1 MASFARLEARITPE
15 LHNMIKQAATL
26 QGRSMTHFVTAVLF
40 EATQRALTQ
49 NQLVELSLQDQQKF
63 ADALLNTADQPNDAM
78 QKAIQHHQRLIRQ

>member
-26 QGRSMTHFVTAVLF
+26 QGRSMTDFVTAVLF

-49 NQLVELSLQDQQKF
+49 NQLVH
-63 ADALLNTADQPNDAM
+63 A
-78 QKAIQHHQRLIRQ
+78 